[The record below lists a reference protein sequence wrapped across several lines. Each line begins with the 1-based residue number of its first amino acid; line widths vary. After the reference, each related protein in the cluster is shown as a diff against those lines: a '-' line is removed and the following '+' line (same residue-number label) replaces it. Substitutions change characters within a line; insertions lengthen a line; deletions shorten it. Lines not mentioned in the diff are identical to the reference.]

1 MIDYSKYE
9 KVNVMEICSG
19 YRVNTRDAVIDREK
33 KINEYLDEIYAKQCE
48 VIEIRTDILTQ
59 GDYDCAIATIIY
71 GKLKDTK
78 K

>member
-9 KVNVMEICSG
+9 KVNVMEVSSG
-19 YRVNTRDAVIDREK
+19 FRTNINQAIGIREDD
-33 KINEYLDEIYAKQCE
+33 INEYLDKIYAMQCE
-48 VIEIRTDILTQ
+48 VIDIKTDVLTYKS
-59 GDYDCAIATIIY
+59 GKCAIATIIY